1 MIAGETEYIIHGGED
16 NYDYFLKNLFKKN
29 PNKQA
34 KPKRTAEEKA
44 ARKEQRQQWWGK
56 QKEGIQN
63 AGGVD
68 GITST
73 IGNIVGFFK
82 KDNTPSDYDISMG
95 GGQPAPQ
102 PEKKGVSK
110 EVMII
115 GGIAVLVIAA
125 YGFSVMQKNKKVQIL
140 SA

>member
-16 NYDYFLKNLFKKN
+16 NYDYFLKNLFKKD

-56 QKEGIQN
+56 QKEGFQK
-63 AGGVD
+63 AGGME

-82 KDNTPSDYDISMG
+82 DDTPTDYDISMG
-95 GGQPAPQ
+95 GGQPPPQ
-102 PEKKGVSK
+102 PEKKGISK

-125 YGFSVMQKNKKVQIL
+125 YGFSVMQKNKKVQIQ

>member
-16 NYDYFLKNLFKKN
+16 NYDYFLKNLFKKD
-29 PNKQA
+29 PNKQ

-56 QKEGIQN
+56 QKENFQN
-63 AGGVD
+63 AGGVE

-73 IGNIVGFFK
+73 LGNIVGFFK
-82 KDNTPSDYDISMG
+82 DDTPSDYDISMG

-102 PEKKGVSK
+102 PEKKGISK

-125 YGFSVMQKNKKVQIL
+125 YGFSVMQKNKKVQIQ

>member
-1 MIAGETEYIIHGGED
+1 M
-16 NYDYFLKNLFKKN
+16 KNLFKKD

-56 QKEGIQN
+56 QKEGFQN
-63 AGGVD
+63 AGGVE

-82 KDNTPSDYDISMG
+82 DDTPTDYDVSMG

-102 PEKKGVSK
+102 PEKKGISK

-125 YGFSVMQKNKKVQIL
+125 YGFSVMQKNKKVQIQ

>member
-16 NYDYFLKNLFKKN
+16 NYDYFLKNLFKKD
-29 PNKQA
+29 PNKQI

-44 ARKEQRQQWWGK
+44 ARKEQRQHWWGK
-56 QKEGIQN
+56 QKEGFQK
-63 AGGVD
+63 AGGFQ
-68 GITST
+68 GLGST
-73 IGNIVGFFK
+73 IGNVAGFFK
-82 KDNTPSDYDISMG
+82 KDDTPSDYDISVG

-102 PEKKGVSK
+102 SEKKGISK
-110 EVMII
+110 EAMII

-125 YGFSVMQKNKKVQIL
+125 YGFSVMQKNKKVQIQ

>member
-16 NYDYFLKNLFKKN
+16 NYDYFLKNLFKKV

-56 QKEGIQN
+56 QKEGFQK
-63 AGGVD
+63 AGGVE

-82 KDNTPSDYDISMG
+82 DDTPSDYDISMG

-102 PEKKGVSK
+102 PEKKGISK

-125 YGFSVMQKNKKVQIL
+125 YGFSVMQKNKKVQIQP
-140 SA
+140 A

>member
-16 NYDYFLKNLFKKN
+16 NYDYFLKNLFKKD

-56 QKEGIQN
+56 QKENFQN
-63 AGGVD
+63 AGGVE

-73 IGNIVGFFK
+73 LGNIVGFFK
-82 KDNTPSDYDISMG
+82 DDTPSDYDISMG
-95 GGQPAPQ
+95 GEQPAPQ
-102 PEKKGVSK
+102 PEKKGISK

-125 YGFSVMQKNKKVQIL
+125 YGFSVMQKNKKVQIQ

>member
-16 NYDYFLKNLFKKN
+16 NYDYFLKNLFKKD
-29 PNKQA
+29 PNKQP

-44 ARKEQRQQWWGK
+44 ARKEQRQQWWSK
-56 QKEGIQN
+56 QNENFQK
-63 AGGVD
+63 AGGLQ
-68 GITST
+68 GLGST
-73 IGNIVGFFK
+73 IGNITGFFK

-95 GGQPAPQ
+95 GGQPTSQ
-102 PEKKGVSK
+102 PEKKGISK

-125 YGFSVMQKNKKVQIL
+125 YGFSVMQKNKKVQIQ